1 MLFLY
6 YFILFYCF
14 SHRKTIRNWRKI
26 HCSIWVYSLC
36 NKAHVVKT
44 FTAHVLILHEKTR
57 APLDQSDTRLLFFA
71 RGRGDQKALS
81 YSTNPPP
88 PLAVNWQSNFILP
101 LRTLHGDAWSPFHTP
116 WKPCDSP
123 SPPKKTKQNKT
134 KQKQIKGKILRSSP
148 RR

>member
-26 HCSIWVYSLC
+26 HFSIWVYSLC

-88 PLAVNWQSNFILP
+88 HWQLIGSQILYSPFVLFMVMPDPLSIPPENHVILP
-101 LRTLHGDAWSPFHTP
+101 L
-116 WKPCDSP
+116 
-123 SPPKKTKQNKT
+123 PPKKQNKT